1 MFIIYADLLSYVSPN
16 GIFLP
21 VSGTF
26 CLKSIS
32 NNTGA
37 AVLLNTSSVFVWL
50 VWKQSALNPNL

>member
-1 MFIIYADLLSYVSPN
+1 MFIIYADLLSYVTPN

-37 AVLLNTSSVFVWL
+37 AVFVKYVFCICVACL
-50 VWKQSALNPNL
+50 EAVGLKS